1 MLPGTS
7 WETHLPME
15 LLAQG
20 RDCDIFDRGDGTI
33 LRRSRQAY
41 DQSLEARVLTHAADH
56 GLPVPKVHELQDGGK
71 DLVMEKV
78 DGPNMAQAIEKKP
91 WTARAL
97 GRTLAELHAAVHD
110 LPVLDGLPHL
120 PQGDAFL
127 HFDLHPQNVIM
138 SPAGPIVIDWTNAC
152 VGRPGDDVARAWA
165 LMACAE
171 VQVSPF
177 IRPILNRV
185 RRSLVDGFVGA
196 AGPAAARA
204 SLAFAVELTLLDPHI
219 SEPEQ
224 ARMRALVDAE
234 AT

>member
-1 MLPGTS
+1 
-7 WETHLPME
+7 ME

-41 DQSLEARVLTHAADH
+41 DQAQEARLLEHAAQN
-56 GLPVPKVHELQDGGK
+56 GIPVPKVHELQDEGR

-78 DGPNMAQAIEKKP
+78 DGPNMAQAIERKP
-91 WTARAL
+91 WSARSL
-97 GRTLAELHAAVHD
+97 GRTLAELHAAVHA
-110 LPVLDGLPHL
+110 LPVLDDLRRL

-138 SPAGPIVIDWTNAC
+138 APSGPVVIDWANAC
-152 VGRPGDDVARAWA
+152 IGRPGDDVARAWA

-177 IRPILNRV
+177 VRPILNRV
-185 RRSLVDGFVGA
+185 RRSLVDGFVDA
-196 AGPAAARA
+196 AGRDEARV
-204 SLAFAVELTLLDPHI
+204 SLPFAVELTLLDPHI

-224 ARMRALVDAE
+224 ARMRALVAAE
-234 AT
+234 SA